1 MTKSEKREQAI
12 RNNPKNVRFD
22 DLDVFLR
29 SYDFIGEPASSHVT
43 YRHARYADLRIT
55 VVKPHGGANQVN
67 VVYVREA
74 IALVDLVKMQRAE
87 EGK

>member
-12 RNNPKNVRFD
+12 RNNPKNVRFEE
-22 DLDVFLR
+22 LDVFLR
-29 SYDFIGEPASSHVT
+29 SYDFVGEPASSHVT
-43 YRHARYADLRIT
+43 YRHAGYADLRIT
-55 VVKPHGGANQVN
+55 VVKPHGGANQVK

-74 IALVDLVKMQRAE
+74 IALVDSVKTQRAK